1 MGASSAS
8 CFQWGQH
15 IPFAGKFYSLGKQR
29 AQMALTVPSQA
40 PAVCQGWVW
49 MICDH
54 PGLCGWTG
62 TSTQKWLQEELLTPK
77 DSFGE
82 PLLGCPLD
90 HTAKVTH
97 DVKR

>member
-1 MGASSAS
+1 MS
-8 CFQWGQH
+8 
-15 IPFAGKFYSLGKQR
+15 
-29 AQMALTVPSQA
+29 LTVPSQA
-40 PAVCQGWVW
+40 PAVCQGWGLHQPGHAGEQSEVQPQAEGMAHR

-54 PGLCGWTG
+54 PGLCAWTG
-62 TSTQKWLQEELLTPK
+62 TSTQKWLQEELLIPK

-97 DVKR
+97 NVKR